1 MKTATGATDAEKD
14 KVEEMTDGYTFEASA
29 KLNFTGKNDAKA

>member
-29 KLNFTGKNDAKA
+29 LLKQTGTKDAKA